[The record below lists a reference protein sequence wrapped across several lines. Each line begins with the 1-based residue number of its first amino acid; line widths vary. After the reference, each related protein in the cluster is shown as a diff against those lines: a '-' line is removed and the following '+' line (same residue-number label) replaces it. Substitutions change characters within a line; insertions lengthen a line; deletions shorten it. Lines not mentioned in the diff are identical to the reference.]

1 MRKDT
6 PPAYRVLI
14 TKGLLSLH
22 EWSATVSVS
31 ERRAAGRKAKLRDEA
46 QVTLRA
52 PDTARRTPG
61 IPSRRQ
67 LGLIIALGALGGA
80 LRGRLGGLV
89 ARAGLA
95 EHVDNHEITDH
106 RGGGVAERP

>member
-1 MRKDT
+1 MPSTLQLRARV
-6 PPAYRVLI
+6 PAEFGPTTTGPSAPGL
-14 TKGLLSLH
+14 TDLGKG
-22 EWSATVSVS
+22 EA
-31 ERRAAGRKAKLRDEA
+31 RA
-46 QVTLRA
+46 TLRA

-67 LGLIIALGALGGA
+67 SGLIIALGALGGA